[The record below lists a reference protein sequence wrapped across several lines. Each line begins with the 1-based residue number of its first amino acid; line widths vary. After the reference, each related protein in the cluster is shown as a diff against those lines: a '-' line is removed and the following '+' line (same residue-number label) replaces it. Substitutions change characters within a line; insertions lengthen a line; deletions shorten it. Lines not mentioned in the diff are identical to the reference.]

1 MEFSRVLFRSPAHR
15 GRHGMSSASA
25 QFGSQS
31 PATLSLPDAIEGDG
45 LLVGWSLE
53 TRRHSRPVGFS
64 FGDQVDAAG
73 RAALP
78 ILLAGE
84 GHLIT
89 IAPTGAGKG
98 VGCVV
103 PSLLRHRGPADRK
116 SRRLNSSHY

>member
-1 MEFSRVLFRSPAHR
+1 
-15 GRHGMSSASA
+15 MSSASA

-53 TRRHSRPVGFS
+53 PRRHSRPVGFR

-89 IAPTGAGKG
+89 IPPTGAGK
-98 VGCVV
+98 VVCCVV
-103 PSLLRHRGPADRK
+103 PHLARPTGKATWRARERIDMS
-116 SRRLNSSHY
+116 

>member
-1 MEFSRVLFRSPAHR
+1 
-15 GRHGMSSASA
+15 MSSASA

-84 GHLIT
+84 GPLIT
-89 IAPTGAGKG
+89 IAPTGAGTG
-98 VGCVV
+98 VGRVV
-103 PSLLRHRGPADRK
+103 PSPLPHRGPA
-116 SRRLNSSHY
+116 SGSEERRVGEELVSQVRTRWD